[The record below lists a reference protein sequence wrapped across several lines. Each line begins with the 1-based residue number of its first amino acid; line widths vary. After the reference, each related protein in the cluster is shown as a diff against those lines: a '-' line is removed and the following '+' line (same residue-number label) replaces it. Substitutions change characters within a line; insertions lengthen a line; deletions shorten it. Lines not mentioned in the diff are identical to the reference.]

1 MSDSTIKSIFDHLR
15 NMFIGATT
23 LAFAVL
29 LTKDGLNSGSMYHT
43 VLGSLSIVGAFGLL
57 AYNSLH
63 GMKKLQDSLSKPK
76 AIIISIIYYPIILEI
91 IRVDW
96 MSRIDF

>member
-29 LTKDGLNSGSMYHT
+29 LT

>member
-29 LTKDGLNSGSMYHT
+29 LTVPYCIRKSIYCRSIWST
-43 VLGSLSIVGAFGLL
+43 RIQLSTWNEKITRL
-57 AYNSLH
+57 AIKAESYNN
-63 GMKKLQDSLSKPK
+63 QYNILSHYFRDNQ
-76 AIIISIIYYPIILEI
+76 S
-91 IRVDW
+91 
-96 MSRIDF
+96 